1 MVKASLETKKK
12 CYDHYKNENGIEWI
26 DRRINE
32 CREVA
37 ENPNGKEVS
46 KEIFG

>member
-1 MVKASLETKKK
+1 MYVHTTEERGIGNGESLAGNKKK

-32 CREVA
+32 C
-37 ENPNGKEVS
+37 
-46 KEIFG
+46 